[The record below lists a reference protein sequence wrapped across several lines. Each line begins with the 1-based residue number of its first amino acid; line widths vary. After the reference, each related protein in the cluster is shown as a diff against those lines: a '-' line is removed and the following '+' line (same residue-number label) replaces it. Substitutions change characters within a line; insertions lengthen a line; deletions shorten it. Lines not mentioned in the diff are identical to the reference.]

1 MGKFDRTCVVC
12 GGHYDYCTNCDQFAN
27 YPAFMAMYCSQ
38 ECVDLF
44 DILTSYTGQS
54 ISKKEARK
62 RLQNISGEKT
72 KALKRSMAE
81 AYKQIMLKSADEIAA
96 EEEGEEKKETPEI
109 PDNVIKKAV
118 YDATRESGKN
128 IPRSIAC
135 KNKKH

>member
-81 AYKQIMLKSADEIAA
+81 AYKQIMLKSADEIAT
-96 EEEGEEKKETPEI
+96 EEEEEKKETPEI

-128 IPRSIAC
+128 IPRSIAY